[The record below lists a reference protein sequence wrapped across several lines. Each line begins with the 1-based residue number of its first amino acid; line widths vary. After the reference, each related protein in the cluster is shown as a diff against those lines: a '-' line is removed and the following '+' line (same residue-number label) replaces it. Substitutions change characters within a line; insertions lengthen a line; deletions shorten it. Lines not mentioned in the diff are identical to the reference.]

1 MGGTYF
7 VNRFVLGLSAGRINS
22 YAITYGIGRAQQQPT
37 SGNFVYLLLM
47 NPAATFY
54 AIISEMCIRDS
65 LFAKANDSGPMWA
78 LVTSATLLV
87 MFPLFVMFCVFQKQ
101 FVSSF
106 VTSGIK

>member
-1 MGGTYF
+1 M
-7 VNRFVLGLSAGRINS
+7 
-22 YAITYGIGRAQQQPT
+22 
-37 SGNFVYLLLM
+37 
-47 NPAATFY
+47 
-54 AIISEMCIRDS
+54 
-65 LFAKANDSGPMWA
+65 AKKLEGKTA